1 MISGAISQYNTDKF
15 KGPDNYMRLL
25 VCRARM
31 EGFVVFDYVR
41 EYGKAAMEM
50 AGWIAEGK
58 LKAKEHTVRGIEKF
72 PAALMMLFNG
82 DNVGK
87 LVLEVGGD

>member
-1 MISGAISQYNTDKF
+1 MSHPFPAQVSLPGCTLSSAHKLRIYNDLAKEF
-15 KGPDNYMRLL
+15 
-25 VCRARM
+25 
-31 EGFVVFDYVR
+31 
-41 EYGKAAMEM
+41 
-50 AGWIAEGK
+50 AEGK